1 VTKFAQG
8 SANEAFDLNDLSGL
22 QRALMREALV
32 AAFTRDAFDQLLQD
46 NDASKRLEILVA
58 DGALRTQLFELVLL
72 SQQEDGPLRS
82 SPGHRRRDP
91 TTPVSRT

>member
-46 NDASKRLEILVA
+46 NDASKRLESSWPTALFAHSFSLV
-58 DGALRTQLFELVLL
+58 
-72 SQQEDGPLRS
+72 S
-82 SPGHRRRDP
+82 S
-91 TTPVSRT
+91 

>member
-32 AAFTRDAFDQLLQD
+32 AAFTRDAF
-46 NDASKRLEILVA
+46 VA
-58 DGALRTQLFELVLL
+58 DGALRTQLFELV
-72 SQQEDGPLRS
+72 S
-82 SPGHRRRDP
+82 S
-91 TTPVSRT
+91 